1 MRHAE
6 SLAFDFDQVFP
17 FVSESLIDPAQR
29 ERLLT
34 LARTLPS
41 MDGGFECTLGALGR
55 PADVC
60 VRCFP
65 HEPVA
70 RIIKG
75 DHPRVSLP
83 PDVAGHE
90 AWRRAAA
97 LLRTA
102 PPGLELW
109 FEYDSADFDAAVP
122 SPNLIVAWADPEA
135 AFGGSNPADALAALG
150 AGEADGVAVD
160 AARRLAASLPPGAR
174 VDEVGVMAARPG
186 RPLRLRLGGIRG
198 EDLWSLA
205 RDAGWPAAAAQEG
218 LVRTF
223 STVFPTLAA
232 TIDFAGEEV
241 VRFGLPLPCH
251 EWPSA
256 PLHAPRTIAGLSWLL
271 SQDLCTLEEALGLR
285 QWFGWN
291 HDARPSDGFPL
302 ELSPDEQAR
311 HVAVYRRAFSQF
323 KLVFVRDGAVH
334 AKAYFGFTR
343 SAIDRAGA
351 SRLPIT
357 GGLGA
362 KAA

>member
-1 MRHAE
+1 MQHAE
-6 SLAFDFDQVFP
+6 SLAFDFEQVFP
-17 FVSESLIDPAQR
+17 FVSESLIDRAQR
-29 ERLLT
+29 ERLLG

-70 RIIKG
+70 RVITG
-75 DHPRVSLP
+75 DHPRVSLR
-83 PDVAGHE
+83 PDVADHE

-97 LLRTA
+97 LLRSA

-109 FEYDSADFDAAVP
+109 FEYDSADFEAAVP

-135 AFGGSNPADALAALG
+135 AFGGSNTADALAALG
-150 AGEADGVAVD
+150 ASDADRVAMD
-160 AARRLAASLPPGAR
+160 AARRLTAGLPPGAR

-205 RDAGWPAAAAQEG
+205 REAGWPPAAAQEE
-218 LVRTF
+218 LVRSS
-223 STVFPTLAA
+223 STIVPTLAA
-232 TIDFAGEEV
+232 TIDLVGSEV

-285 QWFGWN
+285 QWLGWN
-291 HDARPSDGFPL
+291 HDTRPSDGFPL
-302 ELSPDEQAR
+302 ELSPDEQAGN
-311 HVAVYRRAFSQF
+311 VAVHRRAFSQF
-323 KLVFVRDGAVH
+323 KLVFGRDGSVH

-351 SRLPIT
+351 SRLPIA
-357 GGLGA
+357 GGLHEE
-362 KAA
+362 AA